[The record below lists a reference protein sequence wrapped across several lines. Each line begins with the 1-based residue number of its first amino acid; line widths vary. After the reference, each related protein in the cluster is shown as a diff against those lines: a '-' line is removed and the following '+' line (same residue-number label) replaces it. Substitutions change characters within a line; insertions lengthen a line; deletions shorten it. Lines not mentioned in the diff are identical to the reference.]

1 MTASGLRI
9 RLVGRFALE
18 GFDGHP
24 PVTVPHGRAQ
34 RLLAVLA
41 AHQGRFV
48 PTDTIVAALWPDG
61 PAQASGRAGR
71 NLAAL
76 VSRLRRAIGRD
87 RIEGD
92 PTGYRLV
99 RDAATTVDVHEG
111 LTLVEEA
118 ERDLDRGLMLRA
130 LSGAQSAEDLLGRGT
145 ALAGEPDAP
154 WAEEVRRLV
163 ATTLSRARSCH
174 WTAALA
180 LGEDR
185 TAIDLA
191 SRALAAD
198 ALDEPAARAL
208 MRAYIRQGADGA
220 ALAAYEQLRRA
231 LSEELGADPSPAT
244 QEIYRSLLLPDERTP
259 HTAPVTVRGR
269 DRELAQL
276 RRAWSAATRGHGGL
290 VLVTGEAGIGKSALA
305 RVLAGE
311 ARDAGA
317 TVLEV
322 RCQEAERSLYL
333 QPLAEAVRTLVGRH
347 TTDAPLLHRVEREAL
362 ADLAPELAPDTA
374 DATAPRPA
382 TDELGHRRT
391 LLALAELVGRTAE
404 VHPILLIV
412 EDLHHAGQTTV
423 DALHV
428 LATRLA
434 ARRVLVLATE
444 RSAEERSGTESLLDV
459 ATHLRVRPLSRAT
472 VTALLAAS
480 GAGYDPD
487 TFFAWT
493 GGSPLLVG
501 ELLRHPAPAAADGP
515 GDGRGPVIPE
525 DLYALLRRRLDATAE
540 DVALLLGQ
548 AAVLG
553 SSFSLDD
560 AAVLAGVGPEE
571 CARRAERA
579 VRAGLLVSDG
589 ERYRFANDI
598 VRTVAYSR
606 AEPPVRISRH
616 RRAAELLAGRPE
628 AAAGH
633 HSAAGDHAAAAQAWL
648 AAADAAHLVF
658 AHRDAE
664 RLLTS
669 ALESAERTGDAVL
682 RTTVLLRRGQA
693 RCDLAHFDGADGA
706 HADHDAALALAREL
720 GDEELEARALEALG
734 WTALW
739 ARDAFA
745 AVELAEQAGHL
756 AESAAAA
763 PGARR
768 SSLLLLGR
776 VRHWDG
782 DYSGATHAYQQV
794 LAVGAE
800 DALGAVAMA
809 YRGALL
815 QHMDRFAE
823 ARAVLERA
831 VELCRQTGEF
841 RTLLQSLF
849 FCGLA
854 RGDAGDFAGALRAL
868 DRARRLIDDAGVGYY
883 RAGIETTTS
892 WLWQELGDLER
903 AREHAETAVDLA
915 HRGGGALE
923 LEQELHA
930 LLARADCL
938 LLAGKDDD
946 AGATVEEA
954 APLLDRP
961 LPFRPRAAMRLLE
974 MQARWEPGR
983 AEELLAAARTYRSA
997 KYEALALTHLG
1008 RPQEAASAALRTRSD
1023 LVVAQ
1028 VGAPSARGPARDRI
1042 AAALPAELRPR
1053 FVEHGRLVIPR

>member
-1 MTASGLRI
+1 MTAGGLRI

-18 GFDGHP
+18 GFDGHA
-24 PVTVPHGRAQ
+24 PVTVPNGRAQ

-61 PAQASGRAGR
+61 PAEPSGRPGR

-76 VSRLRRAIGRD
+76 VSRLRRGIGKD
-87 RIEGD
+87 RVEGD
-92 PTGYRLV
+92 PSGYRLV
-99 RDAATTVDVHEG
+99 RDAATTVDVYEG
-111 LTLVEEA
+111 LALAEEA

-130 LSGAQSAEDLLGRGT
+130 LSGAQSAEDLLGRGA
-145 ALAGEPDAP
+145 ALVGEPDAP

-208 MRAYIRQGADGA
+208 MRAYVRQGADGA

-244 QEIYRSLLLPDERTP
+244 QEIYRSLLVPDDRP
-259 HTAPVTVRGR
+259 SDAAPVAVQGR

-276 RRAWSAATRGHGGL
+276 RRAWSAASRGHGGL

-333 QPLAEAVRTLVGRH
+333 QPLAEAVRTLVGREAAPQSAG
-347 TTDAPLLHRVEREAL
+347 APLLHPAEREAL
-362 ADLAPELAPDTA
+362 GELAPELGPGGT
-374 DATAPRPA
+374 RPA

-391 LLALAELVGRTAE
+391 LLALAELFGRTAE
-404 VHPILLIV
+404 VHPILLVV
-412 EDLHHAGQTTV
+412 EDLQHAGQTTV
-423 DALHV
+423 EALHV

-459 ATHLRVRPLSRAT
+459 ATHLRVPPLSRAA

-480 GAGYDPD
+480 GARYDLD
-487 TFFAWT
+487 TFLAWT

-501 ELLRHPAPAAADGP
+501 ELLRHPVPATRDGTA
-515 GDGRGPVIPE
+515 GGAPVIPE
-525 DLYALLRRRLDATAE
+525 DLYVLLRRRLDATAE
-540 DVALLLGQ
+540 DVVLLLGQ

-553 SSFSLDD
+553 SSFALDD
-560 AAVLAGVGPEE
+560 AAALAGVGPEE

-579 VRAGLLVSDG
+579 VRAGLLVPDG
-589 ERYRFANDI
+589 ARYRFANDI

-606 AEPPVRISRH
+606 AELPVRTSRH
-616 RRAAELLAGRPE
+616 RRAAELLADRPE

-633 HSAAGDHAAAAQAWL
+633 HSAAGDHAAAARAWL

-669 ALESAERTGDAVL
+669 ALGSAERTGDAVL
-682 RTTVLLRRGQA
+682 RATVLLRRGQA
-693 RCDLAHFDGADGA
+693 RCDLARFDDAQ
-706 HADHDAALALAREL
+706 ADHDAALTLAREL

-745 AVELAEQAGHL
+745 AVDLAERAGHL

-782 DYSGATHAYQQV
+782 DYTGATHAYQQV
-794 LAVGAE
+794 LAVGTE

-892 WLWQELGDLER
+892 WLWQELGDLDR

-954 APLLDRP
+954 APLLDRS

-983 AEELLAAARTYRSA
+983 AEELLVTSRTYRSA

-1008 RPQEAASAALRTRSD
+1008 RGEEAAAAALRTRSD

-1028 VGAPSARGPARDRI
+1028 VGAPSTRGPARDRI
-1042 AAALPAELRPR
+1042 AAALPAELRAR
-1053 FVEHGRLVIPR
+1053 FVEHGRLVVPRTPH

>member
-1 MTASGLRI
+1 MTAGGLRI

-18 GFDGHP
+18 GLDGHA
-24 PVTVPHGRAQ
+24 PVTVPNGRAQ

-41 AHQGRFV
+41 AHQGRYV
-48 PTDTIVAALWPDG
+48 AVDTIVAALWPDG
-61 PAQASGRAGR
+61 AAERSGRPGR

-76 VSRLRRAIGRD
+76 VSRLRRGIGKGRV
-87 RIEGD
+87 EGD
-92 PTGYRLV
+92 PSGYRLV
-99 RDAATTVDVHEG
+99 RDAGTTVDVHEG
-111 LTLVEEA
+111 LALVEDA

-145 ALAGEPDAP
+145 ALVGEPDAP

-163 ATTLSRARSCH
+163 AATLARARSCH

-208 MRAYIRQGADGA
+208 MRAHIRQGADGA

-244 QEIYRSLLLPDERTP
+244 QEIYRSLLLPDDRSPDTR
-259 HTAPVTVRGR
+259 PVAVQGR
-269 DRELAQL
+269 DRELAAL
-276 RRAWSAATRGHGGL
+276 RRAWSVATRGHGGL

-333 QPLAEAVRTLVGRH
+333 QPLAEAVRALVGH
-347 TTDAPLLHRVEREAL
+347 QGTGAPLLHQAEREAL
-362 ADLAPELAPDTA
+362 AELAPELATEPRA
-374 DATAPRPA
+374 ATGELGR
-382 TDELGHRRT
+382 LGHRRT

-412 EDLHHAGQTTV
+412 EDLHHASQTTV
-423 DALHV
+423 EALHV

-459 ATHLRVRPLSRAT
+459 ATHLRIPPLSRAT

-501 ELLRHPAPAAADGP
+501 ELLRHPATGGGTD
-515 GDGRGPVIPE
+515 PVVPE
-525 DLYALLRRRLDATAE
+525 DLYALLRRRLDDTAE

-553 SSFSLDD
+553 SSFALDD

-579 VRAGLLVSDG
+579 VRAGLLVHDG

-598 VRTVAYSR
+598 VRTVAYTR
-606 AEPPVRISRH
+606 AELPVRLSRH
-616 RRAAELLAGRPE
+616 RRAAELVADRPE
-628 AAAGH
+628 AAAVH
-633 HSAAGDHAAAAQAWL
+633 HSAAGDHAAAARAWL
-648 AAADAAHLVF
+648 AAADAAHVVF

-669 ALESAERTGDAVL
+669 ALDSAERTGDAVL

-693 RCDLAHFDGADGA
+693 RCDLARFDDA
-706 HADHDAALALAREL
+706 HTDHEAALALAREL

-892 WLWQELGDLER
+892 WLWQELGDLDR

-954 APLLDRP
+954 APLLARS

-983 AEELLAAARTYRSA
+983 AEELLVTARTYRSA

-1008 RPQEAASAALRTRSD
+1008 RDEEAAAAALRTRSD

-1028 VGAPSARGPARDRI
+1028 VGAPSTRGPARDRI

-1053 FVEHGRLVIPR
+1053 FVEHGRLVVPRRLR

>member
-18 GFDGHP
+18 GFDGHA
-24 PVTVPHGRAQ
+24 PVTVPNGRAQ

-48 PTDTIVAALWPDG
+48 PTDTIIAALWPDG
-61 PAQASGRAGR
+61 PAEPAGRPGR

-76 VSRLRRAIGRD
+76 VSRLRRGIGKD
-87 RIEGD
+87 RVEGD
-92 PTGYRLV
+92 PSGYRLV
-99 RDAATTVDVHEG
+99 RDATTTVDVHEG
-111 LTLVEEA
+111 LALTEEA
-118 ERDLDRGLMLRA
+118 EHDLDRGLMLRA
-130 LSGAQSAEDLLGRGT
+130 LSGAQSAEDLLGRGS
-145 ALAGEPDAP
+145 ALVGEPDAP
-154 WAEEVRRLV
+154 WAEEIRRLV

-208 MRAYIRQGADGA
+208 MRAYVRQGADGA

-231 LSEELGADPSPAT
+231 LSEELGTDPSPAT
-244 QEIYRSLLLPDERTP
+244 QEIYRSLLLQDDRTSDA
-259 HTAPVTVRGR
+259 APVAVRGR

-290 VLVTGEAGIGKSALA
+290 VLVTGVAGIGKSALA

-333 QPLAEAVRTLVGRH
+333 QPLAEAVRTLVARQA
-347 TTDAPLLHRVEREAL
+347 DVPLLHRAERDAL
-362 ADLAPELAPDTA
+362 ADLAPELGVSPS
-374 DATAPRPA
+374 PRAA

-391 LLALAELVGRTAE
+391 LLALAELFGRTAE
-404 VHPILLIV
+404 VHPILLVV

-423 DALHV
+423 EALHV

-444 RSAEERSGTESLLDV
+444 RPAEERTGTESLLDV
-459 ATHLRVRPLSRAT
+459 ATHLRVPPLARSV

-480 GAGYDPD
+480 GARFDPD

-501 ELLRHPAPAAADGP
+501 ELLRHPGPAA
-515 GDGRGPVIPE
+515 GDGTEPVIPE
-525 DLYALLRRRLDATAE
+525 DLYDLLRRRLDAAAE

-553 SSFSLDD
+553 SSFPLDD
-560 AAVLAGVGPEE
+560 AAALAGIGPEE

-579 VRAGLLVSDG
+579 VRAGLLVPDG

-598 VRTVAYSR
+598 VRAVAYTR
-606 AEPPVRISRH
+606 AELPVRISRH
-616 RRAAELLAGRPE
+616 RRAAELVADRPE

-633 HSAAGDHAAAAQAWL
+633 HSAAGDHAAAARAWM

-693 RCDLAHFDGADGA
+693 RCDLARFDDA
-706 HADHDAALALAREL
+706 HADHDAALALARLL

-782 DYSGATHAYQQV
+782 DYTGATHAYQQV

-892 WLWQELGDLER
+892 WLWQELGDLDR

-954 APLLDRP
+954 APLLERS

-974 MQARWEPGR
+974 MQARWEPER
-983 AEELLAAARTYRSA
+983 AEELLASARTYRSA

-1008 RPQEAASAALRTRSD
+1008 RPHEAASAALRTRSD

-1053 FVEHGRLVIPR
+1053 FVEHGRLVVPR

>member
-1 MTASGLRI
+1 MSGVTSGGLRI
-9 RLVGRFALE
+9 RLVGRFAVE
-18 GFDGHP
+18 GFDGHAAAI
-24 PVTVPHGRAQ
+24 VSGRAQ
-34 RLLAVLA
+34 RLVAVLA

-48 PTDTIVAALWPDG
+48 PTDTLVGALWCDNPPGRPD
-61 PAQASGRAGR
+61 R

-76 VSRLRRAIGRD
+76 VSRLRRSLGRT

-99 RDAATTVDVHEG
+99 RDDTTTVDVYEG
-111 LTLVEEA
+111 LDLVAEA
-118 ERDLDRGLMLRA
+118 ERDLERGLMLRA
-130 LSGAQSAEDLLGRGT
+130 VSGAQAAEDLLGRGT
-145 ALAGEPDAP
+145 ALAGEPDAV
-154 WAEEVRRLV
+154 WAEEVRHLV
-163 ATTLSRARSCH
+163 AATLSRARSCH

-198 ALDEPAARAL
+198 ALDEPACRAL

-220 ALAAYEQLRRA
+220 ALAAYDQLRRA

-244 QEIYRSLLLPDERTP
+244 QEIYRALLHHDHQTPDP
-259 HTAPVTVRGR
+259 PAVTIHGR

-276 RRAWSAATRGHGGL
+276 RRAWAAASRGHGGL

-305 RVLAGE
+305 RVLANE
-311 ARDAGA
+311 ARAGNGI
-317 TVLEV
+317 VLEV
-322 RCQEAERSLYL
+322 RCYEAERSLYL
-333 QPLAEAVRTLVGRH
+333 QPLAEAARKLWSRQVADV
-347 TTDAPLLHRVEREAL
+347 DATPLLNGAETEAL
-362 ADLAPELAPDTA
+362 ADLVPELAGPA
-374 DATAPRPA
+374 IERPA
-382 TDELGHRRT
+382 PDELGRRRT
-391 LLALAELVGRTAE
+391 LLAMAEFFGRAAEL
-404 VHPILLIV
+404 HPILVVV
-412 EDLHHAGQTTV
+412 EDVHQAGQTTV
-423 DALHV
+423 EALHV

-434 ARRVLVLATE
+434 ARRVLVLAIE
-444 RSAEERSGTESLLDV
+444 RSAEERSAAESLLDV
-459 ATHLRVRPLSRAT
+459 ATHLDVGPLSRAA
-472 VTALLAAS
+472 VTALLTAS
-480 GAGYDPD
+480 GVGYDPD
-487 TFFAWT
+487 RFFAWT

-501 ELLRHPAPAAADGP
+501 ELLRHPEPAPRDGS
-515 GDGRGPVIPE
+515 GPVIPTT
-525 DLYALLRRRLDATAE
+525 LYELLSRRLDGAAE

-560 AAVLAGVGPEE
+560 AATLGGVGPEE

-579 VRAGLLVSDG
+579 VRAGLLTPDG

-598 VRTVAYSR
+598 VRAVAYSR
-606 AEPPVRISRH
+606 VELPVRISRH
-616 RRAAELLAGRPE
+616 RRAAELVADRPE

-633 HSAAGDHAAAAQAWL
+633 HSAAGDHRAAARAWM

-658 AHRDAE
+658 AHLEAE
-664 RLLTS
+664 RLLSS
-669 ALESAERTGDAVL
+669 ALDSAEQTADATL
-682 RTTVLLRRGQA
+682 RTQVLLRRGRA
-693 RCDLAHFDGADGA
+693 RCDLARYDDA
-706 HADHDAALALAREL
+706 HEDHAAALALAREL

-739 ARDAFA
+739 ARDALA
-745 AVELAEQAGHL
+745 AVDLAERAGHL

-782 DYSGATHAYQQV
+782 DYDGATHAYQQV
-794 LAVGAE
+794 LAVDTD
-800 DALGAVAMA
+800 DALRAVALA

-823 ARAVLERA
+823 ARAILERA
-831 VELCRQTGEF
+831 VALCLRTGEF

-883 RAGIETTTS
+883 RAGIETTSS
-892 WLWQELGDLER
+892 WLWQELGDLGR
-903 AREHAETAVDLA
+903 AREHAEVAVDLA
-915 HRGGGALE
+915 RRGGGALE

-930 LLARADCL
+930 LLAVADCL
-938 LLAGKDDD
+938 VLAGQDDD
-946 AGATVEEA
+946 AGATVEA
-954 APLLDRP
+954 AVPLLERS

-974 MQARWEPGR
+974 MQARWEPTR
-983 AEELLAAARTYRSA
+983 AEELLLTARTYRSA
-997 KYEALALTHLG
+997 KYQALALTHLG
-1008 RPQEAASAALRTRSD
+1008 RDEEAAAAAARTRSD

-1028 VGAPSARGPARDRI
+1028 VGPPAARGPARDRI
-1042 AAALPAELRPR
+1042 AAGLPAELRCR
-1053 FVEHGRLVIPR
+1053 FVTHGRLVVPQAVR

>member
-1 MTASGLRI
+1 MSAGGLRI
-9 RLVGRFALE
+9 RLVGRFAVE
-18 GFDGHP
+18 GVDAHAAP
-24 PVTVPHGRAQ
+24 TVPNGRAQ

-48 PTDTIVAALWPDG
+48 PTDTLVGALWPGG
-61 PAQASGRAGR
+61 PPERAGR
-71 NLAAL
+71 NVAAL
-76 VSRLRRAIGRD
+76 VSRLRAAVGRA

-92 PTGYRLV
+92 PSGYRLV
-99 RDAATTVDVHEG
+99 RDDTTAVDVHEG
-111 LTLVEEA
+111 LALVEEA
-118 ERDLDRGLMLRA
+118 ERDLERGLVLRA
-130 LSGAQSAEDLLGRGT
+130 VSGAQAVEDLLGRGS
-145 ALAGEPDAP
+145 ALVGEPDAP
-154 WAEEVRRLV
+154 WAEDIRRRV
-163 ATTLSRARSCH
+163 AVSLWRARSCH

-191 SRALAAD
+191 GRALDAD
-198 ALDEPAARAL
+198 ALDEPACRAL
-208 MRAYIRQGADGA
+208 MRAHVRQGADGA

-231 LSEELGADPSPAT
+231 LSEELGTDPSPAT
-244 QEIYRSLLLPDERTP
+244 QEIYRSLLHGDDG
-259 HTAPVTVRGR
+259 TAESPRIAFVGR
-269 DRELAQL
+269 DRELAAL

-311 ARDAGA
+311 ARAVGGTA
-317 TVLEV
+317 VEV
-322 RCQEAERSLYL
+322 RCYEAERSLYL
-333 QPLAEAVRTLVGRH
+333 QPLAEAARALTGRH
-347 TTDAPLLHRVEREAL
+347 AGEGATPLLGPAETDALGQLV
-362 ADLAPELAPDTA
+362 PELAGRGG
-374 DATAPRPA
+374 DATRPA
-382 TDELGHRRT
+382 TDELGRRRT
-391 LLALAELVGRTAE
+391 LLALAELFGRSAE
-404 VHPILLIV
+404 VHPVLLVV
-412 EDLHHAGQTTV
+412 EDLHHAGQSTV
-423 DALHV
+423 EALHV

-434 ARRVLVLATE
+434 ARRVLVLAVE
-444 RSAEERSGTESLLDV
+444 RSAEERSAAEGLLDV
-459 ATHLRVRPLSRAT
+459 ATHLPVGPLPAPA
-472 VTALLAAS
+472 VTALLTAS
-480 GAGYDPD
+480 GREYDPGA
-487 TFFAWT
+487 FSAWT

-501 ELLRHPAPAAADGP
+501 ELLRHPGPPP
-515 GDGRGPVIPE
+515 GDDAGPVVPD
-525 DLYALLRRRLDATAE
+525 DLHDLLDRRLDDTAE
-540 DVALLLGQ
+540 DVTVLLGQ

-560 AAVLAGVGPEE
+560 ASTLAEVGPEE

-579 VRAGLLVSDG
+579 VRAGLLVPDG
-589 ERYRFANDI
+589 VRYRFANDI
-598 VRTVAYSR
+598 VRTVAYAR
-606 AEPPVRISRH
+606 AELPVRVSRH
-616 RRAAELLAGRPE
+616 RRAAELLADRPE

-633 HSAAGDHAAAAQAWL
+633 HSAAGDHAAAARARL
-648 AAADAAHLVF
+648 AAADAAHLSF
-658 AHRDAE
+658 AHVEAE
-664 RLLTS
+664 RLLRS
-669 ALESAERTGDAVL
+669 ALESADRTGDATL
-682 RTTVLLRRGQA
+682 RTAVLLRRGQV
-693 RCDLAHFDGADGA
+693 RCDLGRFDDA
-706 HADHDAALALAREL
+706 HADHAAALGLAREL

-745 AVELAEQAGHL
+745 AVELAERAGHL

-782 DYSGATHAYQQV
+782 DYDGATHAYQQV
-794 LAVGAE
+794 LAVGTD
-800 DALGAVAMA
+800 DALGAVALA

-831 VELCRQTGEF
+831 VVSCRRTGEF

-854 RGDAGDFAGALRAL
+854 RGDAGDLAGALRAL

-892 WLWQELGDLER
+892 WLWQELGDLGR
-903 AREHAETAVDLA
+903 AHEHAQIAVDLA

-930 LLARADCL
+930 LLALADCL
-938 LLAGKDDD
+938 LLDGKDDD
-946 AGATVEEA
+946 AGATVEAA
-954 APLLDRP
+954 APLLDRS
-961 LPFRPRAAMRLLE
+961 LPFRPRAAMRLVE

-983 AEELLAAARTYRSA
+983 AEELLGMARAYRST

-1008 RPQEAASAALRTRSD
+1008 RDEEAAATAVRTRSD
-1023 LVVAQ
+1023 LVIAQ
-1028 VGAPSARGPARDRI
+1028 VGAPSTRGPARDRI
-1042 AAALPAELRPR
+1042 AAALPAEWRGR
-1053 FVEHGRLVIPR
+1053 FVERGRLAVPR